1 MTHGSQITLKLMY
14 VSNWNQIYQL
24 YFTNLKIDEH
34 NGYVLYRIIIYKEY
48 LTNGLLLKDLENGL
62 LVYQESFSMTLV
74 EKR

>member
-1 MTHGSQITLKLMY
+1 MTHGSQMTLK
-14 VSNWNQIYQL
+14 
-24 YFTNLKIDEH
+24 
-34 NGYVLYRIIIYKEY
+34 YRIIIYKEY